1 MPNNNSTRTPVRPP
15 RGLALPQ
22 GVPRRRVDRTPD
34 PVNNGGNI
42 NTNNTI
48 GNVARTLNFNNI
60 PMTPPPSA
68 RGNNNIVLSPS
79 PRTKKKRLEQVK
91 ATNYLSKYKNMLNN
105 KKNYNTINKNTKN
118 FNIENPVFL
127 LSDVYESKD
136 GKVKVIYSKK
146 FLESA
151 WKNRTIFKSPIT
163 GVRTK
168 KELIMKFNPR
178 LHHNKV
184 LAKPDQLKKYKDNK
198 KILINTVREE
208 IFIDRFLVP
217 VIKDKLPYVM
227 KFIKII
233 HANHVNFDNFF
244 VDVLVFTRND
254 LPWLQLEEL
263 HKLTKE
269 EVDKCIKVYN
279 KLQKLCINIKYP
291 IYRDLYI
298 AYLRSKIIWGHTQPS
313 LKTVYKSYMKNERFK
328 NTLPKLNLSIFKNEL
343 KNLI

>member
-1 MPNNNSTRTPVRPP
+1 MPNNNSTRTPARPP
-15 RGLALPQ
+15 TGLPSTS
-22 GVPRRRVDRTPD
+22 RRRGRTSD
-34 PVNNGGNI
+34 PVNNLGN
-42 NTNNTI
+42 NPI
-48 GNVARTLNFNNI
+48 GNVTRALLNSSLI
-60 PMTPPPSA
+60 TPHRP
-68 RGNNNIVLSPS
+68 RGNNNKPQGPSPS
-79 PRTKKKRLEQVK
+79 PGTKKKRLEQVK

-198 KILINTVREE
+198 KILINTIGEE
-208 IFIDRFLVP
+208 MFIEHFLVP
-217 VIKDKLPYVM
+217 VIEDKLPYVM

-233 HANHVNFDNFF
+233 HANHGNFDNFF
-244 VDVLVFTRND
+244 VDVLGFTRND

-298 AYLRSKIIWGHTQPS
+298 AYLRSKIILGHTQPS

>member
-1 MPNNNSTRTPVRPP
+1 MPNNNSTRTPARPP
-15 RGLALPQ
+15 TGLPSTS
-22 GVPRRRVDRTPD
+22 RRRGRTPD

-48 GNVARTLNFNNI
+48 GNVARALNFNNI

-208 IFIDRFLVP
+208 MFIEHFLVP

-233 HANHVNFDNFF
+233 HANHVNFSYFF
-244 VDVLVFTRND
+244 VDVLGFERDRLSRLRIANIEKFT
-254 LPWLQLEEL
+254 
-263 HKLTKE
+263 KK
-269 EVDKCIKVYN
+269 EVDKCIKVYK

-291 IYRDLYI
+291 IYKCLYI
-298 AYLRSKIIWGHTQPS
+298 VYLRSKLIREYGVNNKS
-313 LKTVYKSYMKNERFK
+313 LRKIYSDLMKKEDLK
-328 NTLPKLNLSIFKNEL
+328 NTLRMLNLSIFKNEL